1 MKALK
6 LGIYTKHINQ
16 FEKLSSSVNHV
27 WNYHAKIKNSRLNAI
42 HQFTSKLVKQNAF
55 WLW

>member
-6 LGIYTKHINQ
+6 LGIYTKHTNQ
-16 FEKLSSSVNHV
+16 LEKLSSSVNHV
-27 WNYHAKIKNSRLNAI
+27 WNYHHAKIKNSRLNAI

-55 WLW
+55 